1 MTLAAEE
8 LVLWVGAVMWPFA
21 RIGAM
26 LVAMPIFGANT
37 VNARVRMGLAFLL
50 AVFVALQGPEL
61 PDVDPFSLHGLLV
74 TLHQVVIG
82 VFMGFILQL
91 VFSAVTQAGE
101 VIALGMGLG
110 FASIVDPA
118 QGVQVPVVA
127 TIFVIFSTLLFL
139 AMNGHLVALDLLLT
153 SFETMPIAPTGLNA
167 EAFYALA
174 GFGSTMFVGAVL
186 VALPAVAAL
195 LLVNIAMG
203 VITRASPQL
212 NIFAVGFPLM
222 IVIGFVFLMFT
233 LPGLPERF
241 GELLF
246 QAFQLVQARM
256 GF

>member
-1 MTLAAEE
+1 MTVAAEQ

-50 AVFVALQGPEL
+50 AVFVALQGPVL
-61 PDVDPFSLHGLLV
+61 PDVDPFSLPGLLV

-139 AMNGHLVALDLLLT
+139 AMNGHLVALELLLT
-153 SFETMPIAPTGLNA
+153 SFETMPIAPSGLNA
-167 EAFYALA
+167 KAFYALV

-195 LLVNIAMG
+195 LLVNISMG

-212 NIFAVGFPLM
+212 NIFAVGFPMM
-222 IVIGFVFLMFT
+222 ILIGFVLLMFT
-233 LPGLPERF
+233 LPGLPARF
-241 GELLF
+241 GELLLE
-246 QAFQLVQARM
+246 AFHLVQTQM